1 MMSLQ
6 VHLHL
11 VMPQFQ
17 MYRNEYI
24 AYYYDNDWWIA
35 LIQEINGEVWDVEIN
50 SMHPPGPSTG
60 VECIHQGIQEGC
72 NNIH

>member
-35 LIQEINGEVWDVEIN
+35 LIQEINGEV
-50 SMHPPGPSTG
+50 
-60 VECIHQGIQEGC
+60 
-72 NNIH
+72 